1 MPHPARLC
9 HRFSAGWG
17 SSVTDEQR
25 GDGVSIAAQTGS
37 PAAAPRCAALLL
49 PERDRHPLGNLCC
62 GPAVRCHPQTSLLSG
77 TVLSPAHGCRQ
88 SRDLPAPAASR
99 PVTPGAG
106 VTAQP
111 CRVHLSTDRTS
122 LKEKPITCIPAGF
135 RIKLHTSER
144 KSASPWLG
152 PGTSNCTRT
161 PTAGFSWSLWPPGE
175 PGLAVAQRPCH
186 SSSQLRYHPCFI
198 TGRVNCFCLRQ
209 DNGQRSDCV
218 EMAFS

>member
-1 MPHPARLC
+1 MV
-9 HRFSAGWG
+9 
-17 SSVTDEQR
+17 SV
-25 GDGVSIAAQTGS
+25 
-37 PAAAPRCAALLL
+37 LLPKL
-49 PERDRHPLGNLCC
+49 VPQPQHCPPPERDRHPLGNLCC
-62 GPAVRCHPQTSLLSG
+62 GPAVRCHPQTSLLSS

-135 RIKLHTSER
+135 RIKLHISER
-144 KSASPWLG
+144 KSASPKLG

-161 PTAGFSWSLWPPGE
+161 PTASQRRFLLVPVAAGRAWPGCGSPSL
-175 PGLAVAQRPCH
+175 
-186 SSSQLRYHPCFI
+186 SQLFAASLSPLLYY
-198 TGRVNCFCLRQ
+198 RQ
-209 DNGQRSDCV
+209 SKLLLSEAG
-218 EMAFS
+218 